1 MLIKFEECFIFKKD
15 FFLSFGNDSTTGHQ
29 MWTKHQFLHTWQL
42 CEKKQ
47 VYATTV
53 CHVLVVAHTL
63 LLLTFLHIFLRLWAA
78 IRVYNSRNSHLMF
91 LIIQQMEKC
100 PATSFSWNI
109 KPNFLWSIQKRIN
122 PPGWTIRMMKTPR
135 AKIEMKTNH
144 MIYCIQIKNISVQFK
159 FINIE
164 WEKQGASKSFIL

>member
-1 MLIKFEECFIFKKD
+1 MRNALFSKKTFFCHLVMIQLQDIRCEQNISFFIRDNSVPCF
-15 FFLSFGNDSTTGHQ
+15 GR
-29 MWTKHQFLHTWQL
+29 
-42 CEKKQ
+42 CP
-47 VYATTV
+47 
-53 CHVLVVAHTL
+53 HVVVANISPHFSPSL
-63 LLLTFLHIFLRLWAA
+63 SCYQSL
-78 IRVYNSRNSHLMF
+78 
-91 LIIQQMEKC
+91 QQQKFSLDVSDNTTDGKMSC
-100 PATSFSWNI
+100 NTSFSWNI

-164 WEKQGASKSFIL
+164 WEKQGASRSFIL